1 MLGLGERRSTIKRR
15 LSLLLPAEQ
24 MVTVGSMRK
33 ILDGKE
39 TMEVANT
46 LEWLRIAV
54 GIQLKT

>member
-1 MLGLGERRSTIKRR
+1 
-15 LSLLLPAEQ
+15 LLLPAEQ